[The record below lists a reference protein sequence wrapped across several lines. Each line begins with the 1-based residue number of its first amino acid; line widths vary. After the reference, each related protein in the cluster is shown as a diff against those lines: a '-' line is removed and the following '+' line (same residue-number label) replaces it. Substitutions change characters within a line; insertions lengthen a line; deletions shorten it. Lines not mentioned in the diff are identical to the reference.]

1 LESVFRFIPD
11 AGSNPAPSST
21 IAFNSKIDIERTVAI
36 VRIEL
41 DKWKGLVLLIFLIDL
56 NDD

>member
-21 IAFNSKIDIERTVAI
+21 NGSMYPFIS
-36 VRIEL
+36 
-41 DKWKGLVLLIFLIDL
+41 KGLGSIYKSQNPKYVRLYVRFDS
-56 NDD
+56 